1 MKEKYL
7 AKRLELLAQADVA
20 AQAGELEKFE
30 NIKKEIETLDNTYD
44 AQCKMIADMEALKG
58 AQNAPI
64 QNKVIDG
71 QKEVVEDFY
80 ASKEYR
86 LAFANFVATGKPM
99 KFSNTDEST
108 LTTDVGSVIPTTIV
122 PRIIETMEKIG
133 MILPTVTRTFFKTGV
148 QIPTSSVKP
157 TASWVN
163 EGASS
168 DRQKKATSYIS
179 FSRYKLRCEVSWSM
193 EVNESTLGV
202 FEATFTKQVAEA
214 MVKAIETKII
224 SNADGTTGM
233 KGIFAETPA
242 AGQALTAKT
251 LTYELLASAEGALPE
266 QYEAN
271 AVWLMSKKTFMGLV
285 GMTDSNGNKIGAIT
299 INTNGKPERTVLG
312 RPVLL
317 TGAYMDSFSAT
328 LTTGKIFAALF
339 NMEDYAVNTTY
350 DMGITR
356 KQDWDTEDMLTKA
369 VMAVD
374 GKVLDKGSL
383 VTIAKSA

>member
-44 AQCKMIADMEALKG
+44 AQCKMLADMEAMKG

-71 QKEVVEDFY
+71 QKETVEDFY

-99 KFSNTDEST
+99 KFSNLDEST
-108 LTTDVGSVIPTTIV
+108 LTTDVGSVIPTTII

-133 MILPTVTRTFFKTGV
+133 MILPTVTRTFFATGV

-168 DRQKKATSYIS
+168 DRQNKTTSYIS

-224 SNADGTTGM
+224 SNADGTAGM

-242 AGQALTAKT
+242 TGQALTAKA
-251 LTYELLASAEGALPE
+251 LTYELLTSAEGALPE
-266 QYEAN
+266 QYEN
-271 AVWLMSKKTFMGLV
+271 GAVWLMTKKTFMGLV
-285 GMTDSNGNKIGAIT
+285 GMTDANGNKVGAIT

-317 TGAYMDSFSAT
+317 TGAYMDSFSTT

>member
-20 AQAGELEKFE
+20 AQSGELEKFE
-30 NIKKEIETLDNTYD
+30 SIKKEIETLDNTYD

-71 QKEVVEDFY
+71 QKETVEDFY

-86 LAFANFVATGKPM
+86 IAFANFVATGKPM
-99 KFSNTDEST
+99 KFSNLDEST
-108 LTTDVGSVIPTTIV
+108 LTTDVGSAIPTTII

-133 MILPTVTRTFFKTGV
+133 MILPSVTRTFFATGV

-224 SNADGTTGM
+224 STADGTTGM

-242 AGQALTAKT
+242 TGQALTAKT
-251 LTYELLASAEGALPE
+251 LTYELLTSAEGALPE
-266 QYEAN
+266 EYEN
-271 AVWLMSKKTFMGLV
+271 GAVWLMTKKTFMGLV
-285 GMTDSNGNKIGAIT
+285 GMTDANGNKIGAIT

-317 TGAYMDSFSAT
+317 TGAYMDSYSPT

-383 VTIAKSA
+383 VTLAKSA

>member
-20 AQAGELEKFE
+20 AQSGELEKFE
-30 NIKKEIETLDNTYD
+30 SIKKEIETLDNTYD
-44 AQCKMIADMEALKG
+44 AQCKMIADMEAMKG
-58 AQNAPI
+58 VQNAPI

-86 LAFANFVATGKPM
+86 IAFANFVATGKPM
-99 KFSNTDEST
+99 KFSNLDEST

-133 MILPTVTRTFFKTGV
+133 MILPTVTRTFFATGV

-168 DRQKKATSYIS
+168 DRQKKTTSYIS

-224 SNADGTTGM
+224 STADGTTGM

-242 AGQALTAKT
+242 TGQALTAKA
-251 LTYELLASAEGALPE
+251 LTYELLTSAEGALPE
-266 QYEAN
+266 EYEAN
-271 AVWLMSKKTFMGLV
+271 AVWLMTKKTFMGLV
-285 GMTDSNGNKIGAIT
+285 GMTDANGNKIGAIT
-299 INTNGKPERTVLG
+299 INTSGKPERTVLG

-317 TGAYMDSFSAT
+317 TGAYMDSYSPT

-383 VTIAKSA
+383 VTLAKSA

>member
-20 AQAGELEKFE
+20 AQSGELEKFE
-30 NIKKEIETLDNTYD
+30 SIKKEIETLDNTYD

-71 QKEVVEDFY
+71 QKETVEDFY

-86 LAFANFVATGKPM
+86 IAFANFVATGKPM
-99 KFSNTDEST
+99 KFSNLDENT
-108 LTTDVGSVIPTTIV
+108 LTTDVGSAIPTTII

-133 MILPTVTRTFFKTGV
+133 MILPSVTRTFFATGV

-224 SNADGTTGM
+224 STADGTTGM
-233 KGIFAETPA
+233 KGIFAETPTT
-242 AGQALTAKT
+242 GQALTAKT
-251 LTYELLASAEGALPE
+251 LTYELLTSAEGALPE
-266 QYEAN
+266 EYEN
-271 AVWLMSKKTFMGLV
+271 GAVWLMTKKTFMGLV
-285 GMTDSNGNKIGAIT
+285 GMTDANGNKIGAIT

-317 TGAYMDSFSAT
+317 TGAYMDSYSPT

-383 VTIAKSA
+383 VTLAKSA

>member
-20 AQAGELEKFE
+20 AQSGELEKFE

-44 AQCKMIADMEALKG
+44 AQCKMIADMEAMKG

-86 LAFANFVATGKPM
+86 IAFANFVATGKPM
-99 KFSNTDEST
+99 KFSNLDENT

-133 MILPTVTRTFFKTGV
+133 MILPSVTRTFFATGV

-179 FSRYKLRCEVSWSM
+179 FSRFKLRCEVSWSM

-224 SNADGTTGM
+224 STADGTTGM

-242 AGQALTAKT
+242 TGQALTAKA
-251 LTYELLASAEGALPE
+251 LTYELLTSAEGALPE
-266 QYEAN
+266 EYEAN
-271 AVWLMSKKTFMGLV
+271 AVWLMTKKTFMGLV
-285 GMTDSNGNKIGAIT
+285 GMTDANGNKIGAIT
-299 INTNGKPERTVLG
+299 INTSGKPERTVLS

-317 TGAYMDSFSAT
+317 TGAYMDSYSPT

>member
-20 AQAGELEKFE
+20 AQSGELEKFE

-71 QKEVVEDFY
+71 QKETVEDFY

-86 LAFANFVATGKPM
+86 IAFANFVATGKPM
-99 KFSNTDEST
+99 KFSNLDEST
-108 LTTDVGSVIPTTIV
+108 LTTDVGSAIPTTII

-133 MILPTVTRTFFKTGV
+133 MILPSVTRTFFATGV

-224 SNADGTTGM
+224 STADGTTGM

-242 AGQALTAKT
+242 TGQALTAKT
-251 LTYELLASAEGALPE
+251 LTYELLTSAEGALPE
-266 QYEAN
+266 EYEN
-271 AVWLMSKKTFMGLV
+271 GAVWLMTKKTFMGLV
-285 GMTDSNGNKIGAIT
+285 GMTDANGNKIGAIT

-317 TGAYMDSFSAT
+317 TGAYMDSYSPT

-383 VTIAKSA
+383 VTLAKSA